1 MSGSGSDGPFVP
13 HFADVSV
20 LMPVY
25 NGERYVA
32 EALRSIR
39 AQTVPCR
46 EVIAVDDGS
55 TDRTAELIG
64 QFSEVTL
71 IRKEHSGIVRTLNR
85 ALEHASGEY
94 LAFIDA
100 DDRWIPRKT
109 EIQLAILR
117 ENPAISIVFG
127 YARRFLM

>member
-1 MSGSGSDGPFVP
+1 MSGSGSGGPLVP
-13 HFADVSV
+13 LFADVSV

-25 NGERYVA
+25 NGERYVG
-32 EALRSIR
+32 EALSSIR

-55 TDRTAELIG
+55 TDRTAEVIAR
-64 QFSEVTL
+64 FTEVTL
-71 IRKEHSGIVRTLNR
+71 IRKEHSGIVGTLNR

-100 DDRWIPRKT
+100 DDRW
-109 EIQLAILR
+109 
-117 ENPAISIVFG
+117 S
-127 YARRFLM
+127 